1 MANNEHLERLK
12 QGVNAWN
19 LWREVH
25 PTLVPDLKE
34 ADLGDAD
41 LHGMNLCNA
50 HFERAYLFGAD
61 LRHADLRGANF
72 SQAYLSTANL
82 REVDLRGAYLQRA
95 RFRETILCM
104 ADLRGANLQDAQI
117 GRTTF
122 GDVDLSTI
130 RGLDT
135 ILHRG
140 PSTIGID
147 TLYRSRANIPEAF
160 LRGAGVP
167 DEFITYVKSLV
178 GQPFVYHS
186 GFISYSSRDKALAQR
201 LYTALRHCSCDNT

>member
-82 REVDLRGAYLQRA
+82 REVDRRGAYLQRA

-104 ADLRGANLQDAQI
+104 ADLRGANLLFALFIEADLSGANLQDTQI
-117 GRTTF
+117 GRTTC
-122 GDVDLSTI
+122 GS
-130 RGLDT
+130 
-135 ILHRG
+135 
-140 PSTIGID
+140 
-147 TLYRSRANIPEAF
+147 
-160 LRGAGVP
+160 GAC
-167 DEFITYVKSLV
+167 
-178 GQPFVYHS
+178 
-186 GFISYSSRDKALAQR
+186 RMAC
-201 LYTALRHCSCDNT
+201 HCSGSCP